1 MGKVVG
7 IDLGTGT
14 SSVAS
19 VINGKPEIF
28 ENSEGRRTTPSVICI
43 DEKGERV
50 VGDSA
55 KRKMVTMPKNTV
67 SFIKRFMGVDYQDAD
82 VQKMLGQISYEVVP
96 EKDNAGVEW
105 PKIKINGRLYSPIEL
120 SSMILQQMKK
130 TAEDKLGEEVTDAVI
145 TCPAWYG
152 DNQRNAVKA
161 AGIAAGLNVR
171 RIINEPTAAILAS
184 NIDYK
189 TKDKNILVVD
199 LGCGTCDAICC
210 EVSNI
215 ENQEMV
221 EVGAANGNNFLGGQ
235 NYDARIVDWVV
246 EEFKK
251 DKGVDLSKDPM
262 AYSRIIE
269 AAEKAKCEL
278 STSTSTEIN
287 LPYITSIDNQP
298 QFLLMTLT
306 RAKFEDLTRDLTEE
320 VKELAIGCIKKA
332 GKTTSDIDEILL
344 IGGATR
350 MPCIQETLASTGIKL
365 NKSSNPDEAVALGA
379 AIQAN
384 QLATGGT
391 DLLLLDVTPLSLGI
405 ETLGGVFTKLIEANT
420 TIPTHKEETFS
431 TATDNQPSV
440 SLMIYQGERPMC
452 KDNKLIGNFNLDGIM
467 PAPRGV
473 PQILVSFD
481 IDANGILKVTAKD
494 KATGKEKDVRIEAQ
508 SGLSKEE
515 IERIK
520 AEAEAHKAEDAKK
533 EAEIQKINQAESMVY
548 GLEDAVKQ
556 AGDKL
561 TDDEKTNIQTK
572 VDNVKELIKDR
583 NVDAIDT
590 AMKDLQEYFNPI
602 AQRLY
607 SQAGPKPGA
616 DAQAGPHPETSQND
630 SKVEEA
636 DFEEVK

>member
-1 MGKVVG
+1 
-7 IDLGTGT
+7 
-14 SSVAS
+14 
-19 VINGKPEIF
+19 
-28 ENSEGRRTTPSVICI
+28 
-43 DEKGERV
+43 
-50 VGDSA
+50 
-55 KRKMVTMPKNTV
+55 
-67 SFIKRFMGVDYQDAD
+67 
-82 VQKMLGQISYEVVP
+82 
-96 EKDNAGVEW
+96 
-105 PKIKINGRLYSPIEL
+105 
-120 SSMILQQMKK
+120 
-130 TAEDKLGEEVTDAVI
+130 
-145 TCPAWYG
+145 
-152 DNQRNAVKA
+152 
-161 AGIAAGLNVR
+161 
-171 RIINEPTAAILAS
+171 
-184 NIDYK
+184 
-189 TKDKNILVVD
+189 
-199 LGCGTCDAICC
+199 
-210 EVSNI
+210 
-215 ENQEMV
+215 MV

-278 STSTSTEIN
+278 STSASTEIN

-332 GKTTSDIDEILL
+332 GKTAADIDEILL
-344 IGGATR
+344 IGGSTR

-561 TDDEKTNIQTK
+561 TEDEKTNIQTK

-590 AMKDLQEYFNPI
+590 SMKDLQEYFNPI

-607 SQAGPKPGA
+607 SQAGPTPGA
-616 DAQAGPHPETSQND
+616 DAQAGPHPEASQDD